1 MQLRNA
7 LKQKQKEL
15 RKSSIREEL
24 KTFKMV
30 YSFPA
35 TVAARGYHISKSTT
49 WDQAKVKEKVL
60 AEIGSKKKNKNKK
73 NQKKLICITVILEH
87 QSIKTVVHITGEMSQ
102 HVHFFLRDGHGYI
115 DETVKSVG

>member
-60 AEIGSKKKNKNKK
+60 AEIGSKKKTKIKK
-73 NQKKLICITVILEH
+73 
-87 QSIKTVVHITGEMSQ
+87 IK
-102 HVHFFLRDGHGYI
+102 RN
-115 DETVKSVG
+115 